1 MKSYTLREI
10 SQWQKEV
17 SGEETKI
24 SLPSLQRGFVWK
36 PEQIEALWDSIFR
49 GYPIGA
55 IMMSVDKENN
65 RFLLDGQQRSTSIA
79 LGHFNPFD
87 NNSENFLSL
96 KTYKPSVW
104 IDLNTAN
111 ATETQKFT
119 FRCLTQSHPWGYQL
133 KVNSNSLSMQDRR
146 NANTFFNRDEKVER
160 YTDLKSDKIN
170 PWDSKFPIP
179 LSFILEETTE
189 NFIDFKSSII
199 NKTKELNIKTKHSGN
214 EYVDFDEVV
223 DEDLNKIFLGFLNYK
238 RLQIPEIAVN
248 AEVLNESEN
257 NIENESQ
264 DPTLFVRLNSAGTR
278 ISGEE
283 LIYSIYKASFPKIK
297 DLVEN
302 IGASYISPSK
312 VIGIF
317 SRLVS
322 CEQNNYNSFQK
333 EFTVVNFRKKV
344 QEEEFK
350 KLLNNY
356 IGNATESK
364 ANQLIENA
372 IEILKKGMKNIP
384 NILIKQWV
392 LTNIDL
398 FYVLIIYLNKYDF
411 VTLSNEEKNDIA
423 STYIYTLWF
432 NRDGKKIASNLFNS
446 LLKNDTKVSWKI
458 ALSDLT
464 VENLVIPVITP
475 KLLKENLERIVIER
489 RVNFNHFDVIRD
501 EKLLDNEVLKIL
513 QNDSDDINIANTN
526 WDSFIHQLYGNKS
539 MLLFAQRD
547 YMNSKF
553 KEFNQIENIDDTNR
567 PWDWDHIYPNSW
579 VYNNKGIDELVKRWV
594 NSIGNFRAL
603 SYDDNRSESNTMS
616 PKARFEKDDKKEESF
631 IKDDYVFW
639 NQIDSSFNRIKNSD
653 PEKTKLFLNAV
664 ISRMVNIYAD
674 WYENY
679 YINIS

>member
-17 SGEETKI
+17 SGDETKI

-55 IMMSVDKENN
+55 IMMSVDEENN

-87 NNSENFLSL
+87 NNSENFFSL

-111 ATETQKFT
+111 ATESQKFT

-133 KVNSNSLSMQDRR
+133 KVNSKSLSMQDRR

-214 EYVDFDEVV
+214 EYVNFDEVL
-223 DEDLNKIFLGFLNYK
+223 DDDLNKIFLGFLNYK

-248 AEVLNESEN
+248 ALVLNESEN

-372 IEILKKGMKNIP
+372 IEILKKGMENIP
-384 NILIKQWV
+384 NVLIKQWV

-423 STYIYTLWF
+423 STYIYILWF

-446 LLKNDTKVSWKI
+446 LLKNNTKVSWKI

-464 VENLVIPVITP
+464 IENLVIPVITP

-501 EKLLDNEVLKIL
+501 EKLLDIEVLKIL
-513 QNDSDDINIANTN
+513 QNDSDDINMANTN
-526 WDSFIHQLYGNKS
+526 WDYFIHQLYGNKS

-674 WYENY
+674 WYVNY

>member
-1 MKSYTLREI
+1 
-10 SQWQKEV
+10 
-17 SGEETKI
+17 
-24 SLPSLQRGFVWK
+24 
-36 PEQIEALWDSIFR
+36 
-49 GYPIGA
+49 
-55 IMMSVDKENN
+55 
-65 RFLLDGQQRSTSIA
+65 
-79 LGHFNPFD
+79 
-87 NNSENFLSL
+87 
-96 KTYKPSVW
+96 
-104 IDLNTAN
+104 
-111 ATETQKFT
+111 
-119 FRCLTQSHPWGYQL
+119 
-133 KVNSNSLSMQDRR
+133 
-146 NANTFFNRDEKVER
+146 
-160 YTDLKSDKIN
+160 
-170 PWDSKFPIP
+170 
-179 LSFILEETTE
+179 
-189 NFIDFKSSII
+189 
-199 NKTKELNIKTKHSGN
+199 
-214 EYVDFDEVV
+214 
-223 DEDLNKIFLGFLNYK
+223 LNKIFLGFLNYK